1 MKNVEIILKTVNSKE
16 LKFLYELLM
25 QRNSEEN
32 ISHRK
37 MPSYSQHVKFVNS
50 KPYAFWYIIIENKE
64 KIGSIYLPK
73 LNEIGISFIKEKK
86 GKKLEGKILNL
97 IMNRHQRKRFFINI
111 SPKNKK
117 LELQIKKNGF
127 KIIQKTYEI
136 ERDVK

>member
-1 MKNVEIILKTVNSKE
+1 MKNVEIILKTVNSEE

-64 KIGSIYLPK
+64 KIGSIYLTK

-97 IMNRHQRKRFFINI
+97 IMNRHQRKRFIVNI

>member
-64 KIGSIYLPK
+64 KIGSIYLTK

>member
-64 KIGSIYLPK
+64 KIGSIYLTK

-97 IMNRHQRKRFFINI
+97 IMNRHQRKRFFVNI